1 MELRWSSILARMINL
16 WGFARMSF
24 SPMGESYIQLKAV
37 AWLQNQRAKLP
48 ERKSRENLNLRNRL
62 LASVAVLVAGLTSSV
77 TLAQTTQ
84 PSAAPVTHTANAQAF
99 NPHDLTGIWVRGAVP
114 KGNSPLSGKRPP
126 FTPWGQAKFNAVRGS
141 FTYSKSPGIAPR
153 VAPEKEWNDPMLQ
166 CEPAGYP
173 RVMLQ
178 IFAPLMRFIQTSNE
192 VVEFFEWGHT
202 YRDIWTDGR
211 KPIDGPEPTYY
222 GYSLGKWD
230 GDTFVVDSY
239 GFTDRTWT
247 DPFGSPHSDQMTL
260 HEVFRRVDHDH
271 LELVITLTDPKTYT
285 KPWVSDTML
294 FDWAPKSP
302 RSENEEFREDF
313 CIYSEQSS
321 FFKDVDPVGAG
332 DAPVKNKI
340 Q

>member
-1 MELRWSSILARMINL
+1 MANRKNL
-16 WGFARMSF
+16 GVR
-24 SPMGESYIQLKAV
+24 
-37 AWLQNQRAKLP
+37 KL
-48 ERKSRENLNLRNRL
+48 STCTVVIAAL
-62 LASVAVLVAGLTSSV
+62 LAFSAATF
-77 TLAQTTQ
+77 AQTAQ
-84 PSAAPVTHTANAQAF
+84 SSATPTPNGAAVKTKTF
-99 NPHDLTGIWVRGAVP
+99 DPHDLSGIWYRGKVP
-114 KGNSPLSGKRPP
+114 KGNAPLSANRPP
-126 FTPWGQAKFNAVRGS
+126 MTPWGQAKFSAVRGS
-141 FTYSKSPGIAPR
+141 WAYSSAPGIAPAI
-153 VAPEKEWNDPMLQ
+153 APEEEWNDPMLQ

-211 KPIDGPEPTYY
+211 KPIVDPEPTYY
-222 GYSLGKWD
+222 GYSVGRWE
-230 GDTFVVDSY
+230 GDTFVVDSN

-247 DPFGSPHSDQMTL
+247 DPLGSPHSDQMTL

-285 KPWVSDTML
+285 KPWVSDTFL
-294 FDWAPKSP
+294 FDWVPKSP

-321 FFKDVDPVGAG
+321 FFKKVDPVGVS
-332 DAPVKNKI
+332 DAPIKNKV

>member
-1 MELRWSSILARMINL
+1 MAGNYIRLKVVAFHKNQNEEPQQQQDR
-16 WGFARMSF
+16 GSF
-24 SPMGESYIQLKAV
+24 SVRNLLIRSAV
-37 AWLQNQRAKLP
+37 VVGVSLTL
-48 ERKSRENLNLRNRL
+48 S
-62 LASVAVLVAGLTSSV
+62 SVA
-77 TLAQTTQ
+77 LAQTIHPSEMPQSQTTKTQ
-84 PSAAPVTHTANAQAF
+84 PF
-99 NPHDLTGIWVRGAVP
+99 DPHDLTGIWVRGKVP
-114 KGNSPLSGKRPP
+114 KGNAPLSGNRPP
-126 FTPWGQAKFNAVRGS
+126 MTPWGQAKFNAVRGS
-141 FTYSKSPGIAPR
+141 FSYSRAPGIAPP

-178 IFAPLMRFIQTSNE
+178 IFAPVMRFIQTSNE

-202 YRDIWTDGR
+202 FRDIWTDGR
-211 KPIDGPEPTYY
+211 KPLDNPEPTYY
-222 GYSLGKWD
+222 GYSVGKWD
-230 GDTFVVDSY
+230 GDTFVVDSN

-247 DPFGSPHSDQMTL
+247 DPLGSPHSDQMTL

-285 KPWVSDTML
+285 KAWVSDTMD

-313 CIYSEQSS
+313 CIYSEQTS
-321 FFKDVDPVGAG
+321 FFKEIDPVGAG
-332 DAPVKNKI
+332 DAPVKNKV

>member
-1 MELRWSSILARMINL
+1 M
-16 WGFARMSF
+16 
-24 SPMGESYIQLKAV
+24 Q
-37 AWLQNQRAKLP
+37 
-48 ERKSRENLNLRNRL
+48 NRL
-62 LASVAVLVAGLTSSV
+62 IRTVVVAVAVLTLSSV
-77 TLAQTTQ
+77 AFAQETQ
-84 PSAAPVTHTANAQAF
+84 PSAAPKAQAAKTQPF
-99 NPHDLTGIWVRGAVP
+99 DPHDLTGIWVRGKVP
-114 KGNSPLSGKRPP
+114 KGNAPLSGNRPP
-126 FTPWGQAKFNAVRGS
+126 MTPWGQAKFNAVRGS
-141 FTYSKSPGIAPR
+141 FTYSQAPGIAPP

-202 YRDIWTDGR
+202 FRDIWTDGR
-211 KPIDGPEPTYY
+211 KPLESPEPTYY
-222 GYSLGKWD
+222 GYSVGRWD
-230 GDTFVVDSY
+230 GDTFVVDSN
-239 GFTDRTWT
+239 GFNDRTWT
-247 DPFGSPHSDQMTL
+247 DPLGSPHSDQMTL

-285 KPWVSDTML
+285 KPWVSDTMD

-313 CIYSEQSS
+313 CIYSEQTS

-332 DAPVKNKI
+332 DAPLKNKV

>member
-1 MELRWSSILARMINL
+1 MAGNYIRLKVVAFHKNRNEEPPQRQDRGSFNVRNL
-16 WGFARMSF
+16 LIRS
-24 SPMGESYIQLKAV
+24 AV
-37 AWLQNQRAKLP
+37 VVGVSLTL
-48 ERKSRENLNLRNRL
+48 S
-62 LASVAVLVAGLTSSV
+62 SVA
-77 TLAQTTQ
+77 LAQTTH
-84 PSAAPVTHTANAQAF
+84 PSEVPQAQKAKSQQF
-99 NPHDLTGIWVRGAVP
+99 DPHDLTGIWVRGKVP
-114 KGNSPLSGKRPP
+114 KGNAPLSGNRPP
-126 FTPWGQAKFNAVRGS
+126 MTPWGQAKFNAVRGS
-141 FTYSKSPGIAPR
+141 FTYSRAPGIAPP

-178 IFAPLMRFIQTSNE
+178 IFAPVMKFIQTSKE

-202 YRDIWTDGR
+202 FRDIWTDGR
-211 KPIDGPEPTYY
+211 KPLDNPEPTYY
-222 GYSLGKWD
+222 GYSVGRWD
-230 GDTFVVDSY
+230 GDTFVVDSN
-239 GFTDRTWT
+239 GFNDRTWT
-247 DPFGSPHSDQMTL
+247 DPLGSPHSDQMTL

-285 KPWVSDTML
+285 KPWVSDTMD

-321 FFKDVDPVGAG
+321 FFKDIDPVGAG
-332 DAPVKNKI
+332 DAPVKNKV